1 MALQGDLAS
10 FALPDVLR
18 LLAGTAKSGRLTVDG
33 SPHTGEVWLRD
44 GAIAGG
50 SVSSRPSAS
59 GASEIIYELLQFES
73 GSFVFDDGD
82 QLVDG
87 SENASVETALAEA
100 EALQAEWQEVTRVVP
115 SLDHWVAM
123 APELA
128 TGGVTLDGDQWRL
141 LAVLAGGAP
150 VQSVASSFAESDLAA
165 SKRVKAMA
173 EAGLVVVSEPRSTS
187 VSDDS
192 WTEHRGDEVVPD
204 AIDEFTSPAEPAMD
218 EDDLVRLSAEDGPV
232 VLESS
237 DDALLPEPLPGE
249 GTAFSA
255 DDDGHVD
262 SPAFHVDGPESTL
275 SAVDHEF
282 DPSYEPQAESIDP
295 VVEAAAI
302 DSGDPIDDPALAW
315 DALARGTGDA
325 DEIGTSE
332 EAFRAVGWDDTP
344 PVNHLEDNKDDD
356 PDRSSLLKFLS
367 SVKP

>member
-1 MALQGDLAS
+1 VALQGDLAS

-18 LLAGTAKSGRLTVDG
+18 LLAGTEKSGRLTVDG
-33 SPHTGEVWLRD
+33 APHTGEVWLRN

-50 SVSSRPSAS
+50 SVTSRPSAS
-59 GASEIIYELLQFES
+59 TASEIVYELLRFES
-73 GSFVFDDGD
+73 GSFVFDDDD

-87 SENASVETALAEA
+87 TETAAVDAALAEA
-100 EALQAEWQEVTRVVP
+100 EALRAEWIEVSRVVP
-115 SLDHWVAM
+115 TLDHWVAM

-150 VQSVASSFAESDLAA
+150 VQTVASSFAESDLAA

-173 EAGLVVVSEPRSTS
+173 EAGLVVVSEPRS
-187 VSDDS
+187 VSLTEDS
-192 WTEHRGDEVVPD
+192 WTEHRHDEVLPDAVDEFSIVPD
-204 AIDEFTSPAEPAMD
+204 QGMA

-237 DDALLPEPLPGE
+237 EDALLPEPLPGE

-255 DDDGHVD
+255 DDEGHVD
-262 SPAFHVDGPESTL
+262 TPAFHVDGPESTL
-275 SAVDHEF
+275 AAVDHEF
-282 DPSYEPQAESIDP
+282 DPTYEPQAESIDP
-295 VVEAAAI
+295 VVEAAS
-302 DSGDPIDDPALAW
+302 DDPLDDPALAW
-315 DALARGTGDA
+315 DALARGTGDD

-344 PVNHLEDNKDDD
+344 PVDHLKDSKDDD